1 MDITESTKW
10 RDAHRKKGKAVE
22 DQLGHLQETHRLAI
36 HCFENEDRILLY
48 PTHTL
53 SCLRNNDI
61 CVKEGAETL
70 HKSQAAIVSMT
81 HIPRQGS
88 HKSIIP
94 YKMSPYGETVA
105 YLFDLDEN
113 KPAPARV
120 IRAFMSDVITGENN
134 YGKSLLL
141 EKDTGVAE
149 LDQFY
154 RRYRRKHVFDGTEKN
169 EARLIQDVWKDP
181 ALSGMQL
188 DALGKA
194 FEAQKGSDILDINEI
209 LTIPATRH
217 IAAIAVPLMHDAS
230 KATRAISRA
239 TAQLNGALS
248 GLEHAEHGLELPVV
262 YYHVSEPYQGKC
274 TYLAQGKEECTA
286 VALAA
291 IDKLQKDPLFKD
303 YNTHCNADQRRTIER
318 AKKNAERLLGVDMN
332 IPLKEQNITLPA
344 GQKR

>member
-36 HCFENEDRILLY
+36 HCFENEDRILTY
-48 PTHTL
+48 PTHTIK
-53 SCLRNNDI
+53 CLFNNHKW
-61 CVKEGAETL
+61 VKAGAETL
-70 HKSQAAIVSMT
+70 QKSQAAILSMT
-81 HIPRQGS
+81 LLPRQES
-88 HKSIIP
+88 QRSVTP

-105 YLFDLDEN
+105 YLFDLDEK

-120 IRAFMSDVITGENN
+120 VRAFMSDVITGEHN
-134 YGKSLLL
+134 YVKDLLL

-149 LDQFY
+149 LDKFY
-154 RRYRRKHVFDGTEKN
+154 GQYRKKHLLNAKEKN

-217 IAAIAVPLMHDAS
+217 ITAIAVPLMHDAS

-318 AKKNAERLLGVDMN
+318 VMKHAERLLGVDMN